1 MQTTYFP
8 TNQYKSVNKLI
19 ACIFIASFNNDFVK
33 LAGLIFIDSYTWNE
47 TKLLVKFDILNL
59 VILSLLPFI
68 MLTW

>member
-33 LAGLIFIDSYTWNE
+33 LAGLIFTDSYAWIE
-47 TKLLVKFDILNL
+47 TKL
-59 VILSLLPFI
+59 
-68 MLTW
+68 